1 MPVVTLHKGDS
12 VFRDEVKP
20 NTNLVV
26 RAGIRQFPWPNFKYR
41 CGMGKCATCASRII
55 SGGEHLPAP
64 NWKEKKILG
73 DKLDEGYRLA
83 CQIWITQDIE
93 LTQDVAPDVAA
104 LVEILDYRGPGAK

>member
-1 MPVVTLHKGDS
+1 VPFVTVRKGDN
-12 VFRDEVKP
+12 VYRDEVKP

-26 RAGIRQFPWPNFKYR
+26 RAGIRQFPYPNFKYR

-73 DKLDEGYRLA
+73 DRLDEGYRLA
-83 CQIWITQDIE
+83 CQLWITDDIE
-93 LTQDVAPDVAA
+93 LTQDVSAEVAA
-104 LVEILDYRGPGAK
+104 LVEIMDYRGPGAK